1 MMFDSQH
8 DAGTASRATSFE
20 PMTRSSAAAKKSLRG
35 RAGALLTTTALVT
48 AASAMVAL
56 EAGAQVGVPTGFAPA
71 PADVVSYVQ
80 LSNGSVLVQLA
91 NQQSLLVTSNN
102 FFIDGSG
109 VLYLSPTVST
119 GISGGDV
126 SSGAMIGGA
135 PAPMALPGAHADG
148 HHQRRCHLVGRDFR
162 RFTTAAS
169 SSGGILGTIT
179 GWSGPVRSWARWVR
193 SPLLALA
200 LVRWSSLRTLSVPGW
215 ATAMTT
221 MAATA

>member
-20 PMTRSSAAAKKSLRG
+20 PMTRSAAAARKSLRG

-109 VLYLSPTVST
+109 VLYLSPTVSS

-135 PAPMALPGAHADG
+135 PAPMAPATPP
-148 HHQRRCHLVGRDFR
+148 R
-162 RFTTAAS
+162 
-169 SSGGILGTIT
+169 
-179 GWSGPVRSWARWVR
+179 
-193 SPLLALA
+193 
-200 LVRWSSLRTLSVPGW
+200 
-215 ATAMTT
+215 ATAPTAT
-221 MAATA
+221 KSPARKRADPKNPLGGGGAAETAPGGTRRRPWRL

>member
-135 PAPMALPGAHADG
+135 PAPMSFPEPMPMGTTN
-148 HHQRRCHLVGRDFR
+148 VGSTSSGVIFDD
-162 RFTTAAS
+162 TTAAS

-179 GWSGPVRSWARWVR
+179 GGPGLFGLGTLGTVAAVGLGAGALVLVANAVRSR
-193 SPLLALA
+193 
-200 LVRWSSLRTLSVPGW
+200 LSNDDDDDDVK
-215 ATAMTT
+215 MT
-221 MAATA
+221 